1 MQRVRMRRQMS
12 GWRLV
17 TICAIVMVAQVLVA
31 GAQQEKKALAP
42 PSGEPS
48 FIAPDAKLEL
58 LVNGA
63 DHGIVFTEGAAVGCD
78 GKVYFSDI
86 TFTSIPVSKV
96 KSGGVLAG
104 VIWVYDPKTKET
116 KVFRSPS
123 GMSNGIK
130 FDAACNMIN
139 AEGADFGG
147 RRIIRTDMK
156 TGVAAI
162 IAGLYNGK
170 PFNAPNDITI
180 DEKGRIY
187 FSDPRYLGHEPVM
200 LGAMG
205 VYRIDP
211 DGTIERIITDAGKPN
226 GVAVSVDQK
235 RLYVVSNDN
244 GALDLFRLGEGM
256 KTHKGRMALLAY
268 NLEPDGKATFSNVL
282 VDYSPEDGP
291 DGLVVD
297 TEGNLWVAVRDQKRP
312 GIIAYTSQG
321 EEKAYIPTPI
331 PTNVGF
337 GRGDNSN
344 ILYITAANNLY
355 QIKVEKSGYHLPSQ
369 TQ

>member
-1 MQRVRMRRQMS
+1 MQHTKPQ
-12 GWRLV
+12 WRIHSRWLAA
-17 TICAIVMVAQVLVA
+17 TGCIILVA
-31 GAQQEKKALAP
+31 LAAVAAAQQELAP
-42 PSGEPS
+42 PSGDPS

-86 TFTSIPVSKV
+86 TFSAAPASKTPG
-96 KSGGVLAG
+96 GGVLAG
-104 VIWVYDPKTKET
+104 VIWVYDPQSKET
-116 KVFRSPS
+116 KAFRSPS

-130 FDAACNMIN
+130 FDADCNMIN

-147 RRIIRTDMK
+147 RRIIRTNMK
-156 TGVAAI
+156 TGVAEI

-180 DEKGRIY
+180 DEQGRIY

-200 LGAMG
+200 LGAMA
-205 VYRIDP
+205 VYRIDT
-211 DGTIERIITDAGKPN
+211 DGSVHRILADAGKPN
-226 GVAVSVDQK
+226 GVAVSPDQK
-235 RLYVVSNDN
+235 MLYVVSNDN

-256 KTHKGRMALLAY
+256 KSHKGRMALLAY
-268 NLEPDGKATFSNVL
+268 NLEPDGGASFSRVL
-282 VDYSPEDGP
+282 VDYAPQDGP
-291 DGLVVD
+291 DGLVMD
-297 TEGNLWVAVRDQKRP
+297 TEGNLWVAVRDTTRP
-312 GIIAYTSQG
+312 GIMAYTPDG
-321 EEKAYIPTPI
+321 EEKAYIPTPV

-337 GRGDNSN
+337 GRGDDSN
-344 ILYITAANNLY
+344 ILYITAANHLY
-355 QIKVEKSGYHLPSQ
+355 RIQVGKQGYHLPAK